1 MAKQANILS
10 FDEAK
15 RAARA
20 NRPSFAAPGETE
32 PPLAIP
38 SRRTQ
43 GTSSRQ
49 GSRSSSYR
57 SSSHD
62 FQGDKPPYDPYGRR
76 VGGGRQSSV
85 RDARFS
91 AASGASRQAGSTSG
105 RTASDRATSS
115 RAASDRATSSR
126 AASRG
131 PSWLDDAPHESSA
144 RQASSRAT
152 RRSGGWDAFDQPRSV
167 GCSTS
172 AFADPGAS
180 AAPRRAVFDEQ
191 ALAEEEGEET
201 PRKKTMRDK
210 LAAARKSRS
219 KAKAER
225 AFSRQFGQDGGAS
238 GASGASQAGPR
249 AAVYKGEM
257 GQSHRRA
264 SRMQNDAAPEQSPDK
279 CTPRSKAASLKQSPK
294 FIACMG
300 ALACVL
306 FACLFLYGP
315 AQQYYQSVR
324 EHDRLQ
330 AEYDAVAAR
339 NEALQAEVDVL
350 GSDAGVES
358 KAREDFGWVKEGE
371 QAVVVYGLET
381 SEGDAVGVNA
391 NIIPGSVE
399 APETWYSPVLDVVF
413 GVK

>member
-15 RAARA
+15 RVARA
-20 NRPSFAAPGETE
+20 NRPSFAASGEAE
-32 PPLAIP
+32 PPLVMP

-49 GSRSSSYR
+49 SSRSSSYR

-62 FQGDKPPYDPYGRR
+62 FQGDAPLYDPYGRC

-85 RDARFS
+85 RDARSS
-91 AASGASRQAGSTSG
+91 AASGVSRSAGSAFGGGASDRAASARSASG
-105 RTASDRATSS
+105 RTASW
-115 RAASDRATSSR
+115 
-126 AASRG
+126 G
-131 PSWLDDAPHESSA
+131 PSWLDDAPYESGI
-144 RQASSRAT
+144 RQVSPRAT
-152 RRSGGWDAFDQPRSV
+152 RRGSDWDGFDRSR
-167 GCSTS
+167 STGRS
-172 AFADPGAS
+172 ASSFADLDVS
-180 AAPRRAVFDEQ
+180 AAPRRAVYDEQ
-191 ALAEEEGEET
+191 ALAEEDGEEA

-225 AFSRQFGQDGGAS
+225 AFTRQFGQDGVAS
-238 GASGASQAGPR
+238 SASGASQAGPR

-264 SRMQNDAAPEQSPDK
+264 SRMQNDAALEQSSGMR
-279 CTPRSKAASLKQSPK
+279 TPRSKAASLKQSPK

-339 NEALQAEVDVL
+339 NEALQAEVDAL
-350 GSDAGVES
+350 GSDVGVES

-381 SEGDAVGVNA
+381 SEDDAVSMNA

>member
-20 NRPSFAAPGETE
+20 NRPSFAAPGEAE
-32 PPLAIP
+32 PPLAMP

-43 GTSSRQ
+43 GASSRQ
-49 GSRSSSYR
+49 SSRSSSYR

-62 FQGDKPPYDPYGRR
+62 FQSDKSLYDPYGRR

-91 AASGASRQAGSTSG
+91 AASGASRQAGSASG
-105 RTASDRATSS
+105 RTASDRATSN
-115 RAASDRATSSR
+115 RT
-126 AASRG
+126 ASRG
-131 PSWLDDAPHESSA
+131 PSWLDDAPHENSA

-152 RRSGGWDAFDQPRSV
+152 RRSGGWDALDQSRSA
-167 GCSTS
+167 GRSTS

-191 ALAEEEGEET
+191 ALAEEDGEET

-264 SRMQNDAAPEQSPDK
+264 SRMQNDAAPEQSSDK
-279 CTPRSKAASLKQSPK
+279 RTPRSKAASLKQSPK

-339 NEALQAEVDVL
+339 NEALQAEVDAL

-381 SEGDAVGVNA
+381 SEDDAVGMNA